1 MEILGIT
8 TFQLQIFLLVLAR
21 TASLFFAAPVLSSAG
36 IPPQVKVWMA
46 AFIALVFTPSV
57 VNGLGGDA
65 AALGEMLQQPMT
77 FAFLIVTQC
86 VIGLLIGFAAHLLLI
101 GVQMAGELIDLQIGF
116 ATINLLNPLAPQPIS
131 LVANLQQFIA
141 MILFLTFNGHHW
153 LLLGIGQSF
162 QLVPLTGGATNAATL
177 PHLLTLFAGTLSI
190 AVKVSAPALGA
201 LMIADAVLGLMARTL
216 PQMNVFVVGFPL
228 KIGMGLGVLLLSLPA
243 FDALLQDLF
252 SAMPKDVWRL
262 MGQ

>member
-8 TFQLQIFLLVLAR
+8 PTQLQIFLLVLAR
-21 TASLFFAAPVLSSAG
+21 TASLFFAAPVLSSGG

-46 AFIALVFTPSV
+46 ALTALVFTPSV
-57 VNGLGGDA
+57 VDGWGGDA
-65 AALGEMLQQPMT
+65 AALGEMLKQPMA
-77 FAFLIVTQC
+77 FALLMVTQC
-86 VIGLLIGFAAHLLLI
+86 VIGLLIGFAANLLLI

-116 ATINLLNPLAPQPIS
+116 ATINLLNPLASQPIS

-141 MILFLTFNGHHW
+141 MLLFLTFNGHHW
-153 LLLGIGQSF
+153 LLLGIEQSF
-162 QLVPLTGGATNAATL
+162 QLVPLDGSPDASGTL
-177 PHLLTLFAGTLSI
+177 PQLLTLFSGTLGI

-228 KIGMGLGVLLLSLPA
+228 KIGIGLGVLLLSLPS
-243 FDALLQDLF
+243 FGALLQNLF
-252 SAMPKDVWRL
+252 STMPKDVGRL

>member
-1 MEILGIT
+1 MDILGIT
-8 TFQLQIFLLVLAR
+8 TTQLQIFLLVLGR
-21 TASLFFAAPVLSSAG
+21 TASLFFAAPVWSSVG
-36 IPPQVKVWMA
+36 IPPLVKAWIA
-46 AFIALVFTPSV
+46 ALTALLFTPSV

-65 AALGEMLQQPMT
+65 AALGEMLKQPMT
-77 FAFLIVTQC
+77 FAFLMVTQC
-86 VIGLLIGFAAHLLLI
+86 VIGFLIGFAANLLLI
-101 GVQMAGELIDLQIGF
+101 GVQIAGELIDLQIGF

-162 QLVPLTGGATNAATL
+162 QLVPLNGSATNAVTL
-177 PHLLTLFAGTLSI
+177 PQLLTLFSGTLSI
-190 AVKVSAPALGA
+190 AVKLSAPALGA

-228 KIGMGLGVLLLSLPA
+228 KIGIGLGVLLLSLP
-243 FDALLQDLF
+243 FFGALLQDLF
-252 SAMPKDVWRL
+252 GTMPKEVGRL